1 MPRAKLSYNFAA
13 GPRPVSIEL
22 FFLTRNQ
29 IDTIVHNMITYRSSS
44 NSFSFFDRYSI
55 SICFIFGCCWSH
67 LRILPFHGNGWTERE
82 RTVSL
87 TWQSNQRAQPSAK
100 SLQKSEEGKAIR
112 IDKRTWRDL
121 ILRVW
126 KRVSRWLSIKTT
138 ISLFFSSNYITYC
151 NVVKENTPL
160 VDLIDV

>member
-1 MPRAKLSYNFAA
+1 MFIIFKSLKQMLSFIIQ
-13 GPRPVSIEL
+13 SFFIS
-22 FFLTRNQ
+22 FFL
-29 IDTIVHNMITYRSSS
+29 RSLFNLNLLYFRLLLIASPKT
-44 NSFSFFDRYSI
+44 F
-55 SICFIFGCCWSH
+55 
-67 LRILPFHGNGWTERE
+67 PFHGNGWTERE

>member
-1 MPRAKLSYNFAA
+1 M
-13 GPRPVSIEL
+13 
-22 FFLTRNQ
+22 
-29 IDTIVHNMITYRSSS
+29 
-44 NSFSFFDRYSI
+44 
-55 SICFIFGCCWSH
+55 
-67 LRILPFHGNGWTERE
+67 
-82 RTVSL
+82 VSL

-126 KRVSRWLSIKTT
+126 KRVSRWLSMKTT
-138 ISLFFSSNYITYC
+138 ISLFFSLNYITYC

-160 VDLIDV
+160 VDLIDI